1 MARSLAGVERMVGA
15 EFGRYVVLSI
25 HWVVGIRQGLFIH
38 LNKGWAKRA
47 LLKPYVAG
55 IERLW
60 KKN

>member
-1 MARSLAGVERMVGA
+1 MVGA